1 MNPVVKKYQH
11 IPPLRS
17 LKALEASARHMSF
30 TKAAEELF
38 VTQAAISHQIKALE
52 ELLGTPLFERHNR
65 SLSLTRDGKIYLQQV
80 RDVLEKLEQASR
92 TLIQRNRSNAI
103 TISVLPSFATKW
115 LVKRLWKFQQ
125 QHPDIDIRV
134 SAYDWPVDFKTEE
147 VDIAIRYG
155 KGNWP
160 GLFSECLLQ
169 EEVFPVCSPQLAER
183 FKSTSLN
190 RMLATSNLLHDD
202 YSSED
207 WEMWLK
213 AAGLE
218 HIDTSRGTRFSHTM
232 MMLEAAENAQGVAL
246 GRTPLVIDDIR
257 RGVLVAPFE
266 TRISSE
272 LAYYF
277 VCPEGNQQLPKIQL
291 LRQWLQEEAQETEKM
306 ARTVLENPATNDN
319 KR

>member
-1 MNPVVKKYQH
+1 MKKYQH

-17 LKALEASARHMSF
+17 LKAFEASARYMSF

-52 ELLGTPLFERHNR
+52 ELLGTSLFERHNR
-65 SLSLTRDGKIYLQQV
+65 SLSLTRDGKIYLHQV

-92 TLIQRNRSNAI
+92 TLIQRHRSNAI
-103 TISVLPSFATKW
+103 TISVLPSLATKW

-155 KGNWP
+155 KGSWP

-169 EEVFPVCSPQLAER
+169 EEVFPVCSPELVEQFR
-183 FKSTSLN
+183 PTSLK
-190 RMLATSNLLHDD
+190 RMLATSKLLHDD

-213 AAGLE
+213 AAGFE
-218 HIDTSRGTRFSHTM
+218 HINTDRGTRFSHTM
-232 MMLEAAENAQGVAL
+232 MMLEAAENSQGVAL
-246 GRTPLVIDDIR
+246 GRTPLVIDDIK
-257 RGVLVAPFE
+257 RGLLVAPFE
-266 TRISSE
+266 TRINSE

-277 VCPEGNQQLPKIQL
+277 VCPEGNENLPKVQL
-291 LRQWLQEEAQETEKM
+291 LRRWLKDEAAETEKM
-306 ARTVLENPATNDN
+306 AKALLTPTPWLAN

>member
-1 MNPVVKKYQH
+1 MKKYQH

-30 TKAAEELF
+30 TKAAKELF

-52 ELLGTPLFERHNR
+52 EMLGTALFERHNR
-65 SLSLTRDGKIYLQQV
+65 SLSLTRDGKVYLQQV

-134 SAYDWPVDFKTEE
+134 SAYDWPVDFRTEE

-155 KGNWP
+155 KGKWP
-160 GLFSECLLQ
+160 GLFSECLLT
-169 EEVFPVCSPQLAER
+169 EEVFPVCAPQLASR
-183 FKSTSLN
+183 FKNSSLE
-190 RMLATSNLLHDD
+190 RILATGNLLHDD
-202 YSSED
+202 YGSED

-213 AAGLE
+213 ATGLE
-218 HIDTSRGTRFSHTM
+218 HIDTRRGTRFSHTM
-232 MMLEAAENAQGVAL
+232 MMLEAAESGQGIAL

-257 RGVLVAPFE
+257 RGLLVAPFK
-266 TRISSE
+266 TRIASDM
-272 LAYYF
+272 AYYF
-277 VCPEGNQQLPKIQL
+277 VCPEGNQHLPKVRLVHEWLRLEAAKTQDMMHSL
-291 LRQWLQEEAQETEKM
+291 LKKSTTADQGT
-306 ARTVLENPATNDN
+306 
-319 KR
+319 